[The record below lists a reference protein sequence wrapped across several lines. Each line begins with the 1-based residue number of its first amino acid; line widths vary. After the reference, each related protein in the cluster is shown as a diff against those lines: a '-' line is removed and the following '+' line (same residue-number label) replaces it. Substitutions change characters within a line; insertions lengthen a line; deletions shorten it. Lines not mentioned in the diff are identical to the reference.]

1 MTLAEHVAAGAAR
14 LGVSGLPAPEVG
26 ADAAVLAR
34 HVLGWD
40 REAYLCRL
48 REPAP
53 AAFADRYAAVLN
65 RRARREPVATIVGQ
79 REFRGLVL
87 EVNPA
92 VLTPR
97 PETELLV
104 DETLRLAAGWNGSVR
119 LIVDAG
125 TGSGCLAI
133 ALATELPAA
142 RIVATDISAAA
153 LVIAR
158 RNAVR
163 HRVRDRITWVRTS
176 WLDGVAGAPDVIVA
190 NPPYVRDGDLAGL
203 PHEVRGFEPRLALA
217 GGPDG
222 LDSIRTLL
230 RAAAERLSA
239 GGHLVMEAGAGQM
252 AAVRAAAGRHPR
264 LAITD
269 IRRDLQGIERA
280 IVLQRMPAVGG
291 P

>member
-34 HVLGWD
+34 HVLGWN

-53 AAFADRYAAVLN
+53 AAFANRYAAVLD

-87 EVNPA
+87 EVNPT

-104 DETLRLAAGWNGSVR
+104 DETLRLAAGRNGDVR
-119 LIVDAG
+119 RIVDAG

-133 ALATELPAA
+133 ALANELPAA
-142 RIVATDISAAA
+142 RIIATDISAAA
-153 LVIAR
+153 LAVAQ

-163 HRVRDRITWVRTS
+163 HGVGERIAWVRTS

-203 PHEVRGFEPRLALA
+203 PPEVRGFEPRLALA

-264 LAITD
+264 LAVTR

-280 IVLQRMPAVGG
+280 VVLQRMPAMGG

>member
-1 MTLAEHVAAGAAR
+1 MTLAEHVAAGAGR
-14 LGVSGLPAPEVG
+14 LGASGVPAAEVG
-26 ADAAVLAR
+26 ADAALLAR

-40 REAYLCRL
+40 RAAYLCRL

-53 AAFADRYAAVLN
+53 AAFAGRYAAVLD
-65 RRARREPVATIVGQ
+65 RRARREPVSTITGQ
-79 REFRGLVL
+79 REFRGLRF

-104 DETLRLAAGWNGSVR
+104 DETLRLAARGNGGVR
-119 LIVDAG
+119 RIVDAG
-125 TGSGCLAI
+125 AGSGCIAV

-142 RIVATDISAAA
+142 RIIATDLSAAA
-153 LVIAR
+153 LAVAR

-163 HRVRDRITWVRTS
+163 HRVADRIACVCTS

-203 PHEVRGFEPRLALA
+203 PPEVRGFEPRLALA

-222 LDSIRTLL
+222 LDAVRTLL

-239 GGHLVMEAGAGQM
+239 GGRLVMEVGAGQM
-252 AAVRAAAGRHPR
+252 AAVRAAAGRRRR
-264 LAITD
+264 LAVTR

-280 IVLQRMPAVGG
+280 IVLRRLPATCE

>member
-1 MTLAEHVAAGAAR
+1 MTLAEHVAAGAGR
-14 LGVSGLPAPEVG
+14 LGASGVPAAEVG
-26 ADAAVLAR
+26 ADAALLAR

-40 REAYLCRL
+40 RAAYLCRL

-53 AAFADRYAAVLN
+53 AAFAGRYAAVLD
-65 RRARREPVATIVGQ
+65 RRARREPVSTIIGQ
-79 REFRGLVL
+79 REFRGLRF

-104 DETLRLAAGWNGSVR
+104 DETLRLAARGNGGVR
-119 LIVDAG
+119 RIVDAG
-125 TGSGCLAI
+125 AGSGCIAV
-133 ALATELPAA
+133 ALATALPAA
-142 RIVATDISAAA
+142 RIIATDLSAAA
-153 LVIAR
+153 LAVAR

-163 HRVRDRITWVRTS
+163 HRVADRIACVCTS
-176 WLDGVAGAPDVIVA
+176 WLDGVAGEPDVIVA

-203 PHEVRGFEPRLALA
+203 PPEVRGFEPRLALA

-222 LDSIRTLL
+222 LDAIRTLL

-239 GGHLVMEAGAGQM
+239 GGHLVMEVGAGQM
-252 AAVRAAAGRHPR
+252 AAVRAAAGRRRR
-264 LAITD
+264 LAVTR

-280 IVLQRMPAVGG
+280 IVLQRLPASG
-291 P
+291 

>member
-1 MTLAEHVAAGAAR
+1 MTLAEHVAAGAGR
-14 LGVSGLPAPEVG
+14 LGASGVPAAEVG
-26 ADAAVLAR
+26 ADAALLAR

-40 REAYLCRL
+40 RAAYLCRL

-53 AAFADRYAAVLN
+53 AAFARRYAAVLD
-65 RRARREPVATIVGQ
+65 RRARREPVSTIIGQ
-79 REFRGLVL
+79 REFRGLRF

-104 DETLRLAAGWNGSVR
+104 DETLRLAARGNGGVR
-119 LIVDAG
+119 RIVDAG
-125 TGSGCLAI
+125 AGSGCIAV

-142 RIVATDISAAA
+142 RIIATDLSAAA
-153 LVIAR
+153 LAVAR

-163 HRVRDRITWVRTS
+163 HRVADRIACVCTS

-203 PHEVRGFEPRLALA
+203 PPEVRGFEPRLALA

-222 LDSIRTLL
+222 LDAVRTLL

-239 GGHLVMEAGAGQM
+239 GGRLVMEVGAGQM
-252 AAVRAAAGRHPR
+252 AAVRAAAIRR
-264 LAITD
+264 RQLAVIR

-280 IVLQRMPAVGG
+280 IVLQRLPATCE

>member
-1 MTLAEHVAAGAAR
+1 MTLAEHVAAGATR
-14 LGVSGLPAPEVG
+14 LGASGLPPPEIG

-53 AAFADRYAAVLN
+53 AAFADRYAAVLD
-65 RRARREPVATIVGQ
+65 RRARREPVSTIIGQ
-79 REFRGLVL
+79 REFRGLVF
-87 EVNPA
+87 EVDPA

-104 DETLRLAAGWNGSVR
+104 DETLRLAAGWNGGVR
-119 LIVDAG
+119 RIVDAG
-125 TGSGCLAI
+125 TGSGCIAVALAI
-133 ALATELPAA
+133 ELPAA
-142 RIVATDISAAA
+142 RLVATDLSTAA
-153 LVIAR
+153 LAVAR

-163 HRVRDRITWVRTS
+163 HRVRDRIAWVRTS

-203 PHEVRGFEPRLALA
+203 PPEVRGFEPRLALA

-222 LDSIRTLL
+222 LDAIRMLL
-230 RAAAERLSA
+230 CAAAERLPA
-239 GGHLVMEAGAGQM
+239 GGHLVMEVGGGQM
-252 AAVRAAAGRHPR
+252 GTVRAAAGRHPR
-264 LAITD
+264 LAVTR
-269 IRRDLQGIERA
+269 IRRDLQHIERA
-280 IVLQRMPAVGG
+280 IVLQRVPATDG